1 MNHTKPIGSIL
12 ITPEEVALA
21 YQLLLGRDPESADIV
36 NNLCQTVHSVP
47 ALRESFMRSS
57 EFRSRMGEILDKH
70 QDVQLRHP
78 FHLPHIPVEAEIS
91 DELLRKMFDRIKH
104 EWTYLGETEPYW
116 STITQPQ
123 YHLDQFEGSRQ
134 QFYDS
139 GKYVLDI
146 FMATMRR
153 NNINP
158 NLIQS
163 VLEVGCAV
171 GRVTQFL
178 ANSFPKVI
186 AADISAPHI
195 AIAKAQM
202 AAQHISNVEFIHW
215 DDPRALY
222 QLPSVDAILSV
233 ITLQHNPPPV
243 MAWILK
249 NLLACLNPGG
259 VAYIQIPTYRN
270 GYLFETERY
279 LQTAQPNTL
288 EMHFLPQHA
297 VFRIVADADCTCLE
311 IREDGMVGDE
321 SQMLSNTFL
330 IQRNS

>member
-1 MNHTKPIGSIL
+1 L
-12 ITPEEVALA
+12 ITSEQVTLA
-21 YQLLLGRDPESADIV
+21 YQLLLGRNPESSDIV
-36 NNLCQTVHSVP
+36 NNLCQTVHSVA
-47 ALRESFMRSS
+47 ALRESFMRSP

-78 FHLPHIPVEAEIS
+78 FLLPHIPVEAVIS
-91 DELLRKMFDRIKH
+91 DDLLKKMFDRIKF
-104 EWTYLGETEPYW
+104 EWTYLGESEPYW

-123 YHLDQFEGSRQ
+123 YHLDHFESNRQ

-139 GKYVLDI
+139 GKYVLEI
-146 FMATMRR
+146 FLAALRR

-158 NLIQS
+158 NLIQTC
-163 VLEVGCAV
+163 LEVGCGV
-171 GRVTQFL
+171 GRVSQFL
-178 ANSFPKVI
+178 AQTFPKLI
-186 AADISAPHI
+186 ATDISKPHLL
-195 AIAKAQM
+195 IAKAQVES
-202 AAQHISNVEFIHW
+202 QGLSNAKFIHW

-222 QLPSVDAILSV
+222 QLPNFDAILSV

-243 MAWILK
+243 MVWILK
-249 NLLACLNPGG
+249 NLLGSLNPGG

-270 GYLFETERY
+270 GYLFEAERY

-288 EMHFLPQHA
+288 EMHFLPQYE
-297 VFRIVADADCTCLE
+297 VFRVISESGCICLE

-330 IQRNS
+330 IQKFIQKA

>member
-1 MNHTKPIGSIL
+1 M
-12 ITPEEVALA
+12 ITSEQVALA

-47 ALRESFMRSS
+47 ALRESFMRSP

-91 DELLRKMFDRIKH
+91 DDLLKKMFDRIKY
-104 EWTYLGETEPYW
+104 EWTYLGESEPYW

-123 YHLDQFEGSRQ
+123 YHLDHFESNRQ

-146 FMATMRR
+146 FLAALRR

-158 NLIQS
+158 NLIQTC
-163 VLEVGCAV
+163 LEVGCGV
-171 GRVTQFL
+171 GRVSQFL
-178 ANSFPKVI
+178 AQTFPKLI
-186 AADISAPHI
+186 STDISKPHLL
-195 AIAKAQM
+195 IAKAQVEN
-202 AAQHISNVEFIHW
+202 QGFNNTEFIHW

-243 MAWILK
+243 MVWILK

-270 GYLFETERY
+270 GYLFEAERY

-288 EMHFLPQHA
+288 EMHFLPQHE
-297 VFRIVADADCTCLE
+297 VFRIIADSDCTCLE

-330 IQRNS
+330 IRRNP